1 MAAAMKSLS
10 CIMLACTL
18 AGGSALAAPTGTQP
32 GISSDPKAAAAQIA
46 RMDREVAGGRFKA
59 DWFSLAGYRVPEWYR
74 DAKFGIFVH
83 WGVYA
88 VPASGSEWY
97 SRNMYVPGHAD
108 FVHQRATYG
117 DQSVAGYKDFIPQFR
132 GQRFDP
138 AAWMALFKRAGAR
151 YVVPV
156 AEHCDGF
163 SMYGSAINRWNA
175 VAMGPQRDV
184 VGEIAKAAR
193 AANLHFGLSSHR
205 AEHWWWYGQAPAGS
219 DVWNPAYADLYG
231 PAAPRT
237 LPGSDAGVEP
247 DPNHLEQWNPPSKAF
262 LDDWLAR
269 TGEVIEKYNPEFVY
283 LDWWINQPA
292 FAPYLQ
298 RLAAYYYDSAARRG
312 TGPVLAYKEEA
323 FPAGS
328 ALFDIERGRLDALR
342 LLPWQTDTSV
352 SINSWGYVENDKY
365 RTAASLVAT
374 LADVV
379 SKNGNLLLNVGPKAD
394 GTIPAEAAKVLDEIG
409 GWLAVNGE
417 AIYGTRPWVMFGE
430 GPTRNA
436 VGSLKEGGDP
446 TYTSADIRFTTRD
459 GRLYA
464 LGLAHP
470 ADGAVRIGVL
480 YAGNP
485 YAPPIKAVHLLGS
498 TAPVTWRQEKDGLH
512 VALPATGARADMPY
526 ALRIEFA
533 PPNKT

>member
-10 CIMLACTL
+10 CIMLACAL
-18 AGGSALAAPTGTQP
+18 AGGTALAAPAGAQP

-59 DWFSLAGYRVPEWYR
+59 DWSSLANYRVPEWYR

-138 AAWMALFKRAGAR
+138 AAWMALFKHAGAR

-231 PAAPRT
+231 PASPRT
-237 LPGSDAGVEP
+237 LPGSDASAEP

-312 TGPVLAYKEEA
+312 VGPVLAYKEEA

-394 GTIPAEAAKVLDEIG
+394 GTIPAEAARVLDEIG
-409 GWLAVNGE
+409 GWLSVNGE

-446 TYTSADIRFTTRD
+446 TYTPADIRFTTRD

-485 YAPPIKAVHLLGS
+485 YAPPVKAVHLLGS
-498 TAPVTWRQEKDGLH
+498 TAPLAWRQEKDGLH
-512 VALPATGARADMPY
+512 VTLPATGAKADMPY
-526 ALRIEFA
+526 ALRIEFS